1 VIVAIEARDFA
12 FVPSSLNAPA
22 DTPFGIAFSNSDAA
36 IPHNVTI
43 ATGSGT
49 SRFAGQLITGV
60 SSVTYVVPALAAG
73 DYVLGCV
80 VHPAMTGSLAV
91 R

>member
-1 VIVAIEARDFA
+1 M
-12 FVPSSLNAPA
+12 
-22 DTPFGIAFSNSDAA
+22 PFGIAFSNADAA

-43 ATGSGT
+43 ATSAGA
-49 SRFAGQLITGV
+49 SRFSGQLITGV